1 MHHAIVLFALLLYLA
16 LALGPA
22 SKCLCGVFVL
32 DTCFASQLFH
42 ISLSLHHKLNFFWSI
57 VDRFIRNHVKMILIF
72 MLFACLLGYDQVFWQ
87 STMVSLNM
95 VILISMLFVRLLGY
109 WVLILTF
116 ESDRFLKIYKVFRS
130 LIIVRLWL
138 GLLGLSFLD
147 CYFEGLK

>member
-1 MHHAIVLFALLLYLA
+1 MLLYSLDYCFIW
-16 LALGPA
+16 LCYVALGPT

-42 ISLSLHHKLNFFWSI
+42 ISLSLHHLGQLLI
-57 VDRFIRNHVKMILIF
+57 V
-72 MLFACLLGYDQVFWQ
+72 LFAIMQ
-87 STMVSLNM
+87 SAMVSLNM

-138 GLLGLSFLD
+138 GLLGFSFLD